1 MSVGQNPRAQH
12 ECCHEGS
19 GEAGMGDGGERVA
32 DALNFSWVSIFCIKE
47 NAFLGSPQIFRL

>member
-1 MSVGQNPRAQH
+1 MSAVMREVGRQEWEMVGR
-12 ECCHEGS
+12 G
-19 GEAGMGDGGERVA
+19 VA